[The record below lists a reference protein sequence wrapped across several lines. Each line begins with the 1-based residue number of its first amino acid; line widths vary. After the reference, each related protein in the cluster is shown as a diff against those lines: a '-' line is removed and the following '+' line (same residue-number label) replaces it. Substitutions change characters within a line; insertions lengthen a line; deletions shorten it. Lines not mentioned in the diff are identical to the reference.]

1 LPELFKGNPNKESP
15 GFYEVV
21 KQLANLGLGHLIH
34 KNILRGLKRMT
45 PIENQTV
52 LFDFVKQNPGKWYFL
67 GQ

>member
-1 LPELFKGNPNKESP
+1 
-15 GFYEVV
+15 V